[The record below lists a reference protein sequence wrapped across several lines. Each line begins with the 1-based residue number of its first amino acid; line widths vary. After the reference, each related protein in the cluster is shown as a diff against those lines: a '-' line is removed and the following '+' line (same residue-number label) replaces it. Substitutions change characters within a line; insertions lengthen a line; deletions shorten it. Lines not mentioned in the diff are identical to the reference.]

1 MRLSAII
8 SHGAPR
14 LRFSLVGVRVSVPI
28 ENGNT
33 VYYRCAELGVLSS
46 SVGRL
51 RQCTLYN
58 MVYGVVVNGGCIL
71 DPLRSSPPLPGP
83 PSKSLLLYAG
93 GQRLS

>member
-51 RQCTLYN
+51 RQCRLYI
-58 MVYGVVVNGGCIL
+58 VYGVVVNGGCIL
-71 DPLRSSPPLPGP
+71 DPLRASPPLPGP
-83 PSKSLLLYAG
+83 PSKSPLA
-93 GQRLS
+93 